1 LNVWVSI
8 EAKNA
13 GPICAHVLSFSV
25 Y

>member
-1 LNVWVSI
+1 LNVCISI